1 MFPLSNNLS
10 TGHGVNVFVKRQ
22 LAAAPEA
29 GVSHN
34 ETTTPR
40 VQRRQGW
47 CGFFARQKWSKEKKK
62 EEKKK
67 KEKRKK
73 RRRTNSWKMAE
84 EGRGEGKE
92 VKKKREGN
100 FSIDDQ

>member
-1 MFPLSNNLS
+1 MKQQR
-10 TGHGVNVFVKRQ
+10 HGYNADRGGADFSRDKS
-22 LAAAPEA
+22 
-29 GVSHN
+29 G
-34 ETTTPR
+34 
-40 VQRRQGW
+40 RR
-47 CGFFARQKWSKEKKK
+47 KKK
-62 EEKKK
+62 KREKK

>member
-29 GVSHN
+29 SVSHN

-40 VQRRQGW
+40 YNADRGL
-47 CGFFARQKWSKEKKK
+47 FARQKWSNEKKK
-62 EEKKK
+62 GKEEEEEK
-67 KEKRKK
+67 KK
-73 RRRTNSWKMAE
+73 RRRTNGWKMAE
-84 EGRGEGKE
+84 EERRGEE
-92 VKKKREGN
+92 VKKKRKGN